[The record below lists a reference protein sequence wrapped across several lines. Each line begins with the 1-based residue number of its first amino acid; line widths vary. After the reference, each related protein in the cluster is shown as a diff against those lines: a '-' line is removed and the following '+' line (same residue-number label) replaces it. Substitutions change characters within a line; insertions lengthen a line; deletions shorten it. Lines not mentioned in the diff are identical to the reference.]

1 MIMKGVV
8 WFEVISSCLFYRFSV
23 VLFGYGFQ
31 RSTFEH
37 SIFVRHSS
45 VSTIILIIYVDDI
58 VTPLVLL
65 IWWEPNIIRIGFSL
79 SILYK
84 RVILLLW
91 RQVYDELNC
100 NWNLFQWLGVTLI
113 LSPNPFFYNSK
124 SWIHKS

>member
-8 WFEVISSCLFYRFSV
+8 WFEAISSFLFYRFSV

-65 IWWEPNIIRIGFSL
+65 I
-79 SILYK
+79 
-84 RVILLLW
+84 
-91 RQVYDELNC
+91 
-100 NWNLFQWLGVTLI
+100 
-113 LSPNPFFYNSK
+113 
-124 SWIHKS
+124 